1 MAVLAIAALLPQ
13 FKTLKTSEAGLAL
26 IANAEGCRTSPYQCS
41 AGVWT
46 NGIGHTEGVTPQ
58 NQVSELSAPA
68 RKEMARSIAKKLR
81 ASQQQNIKRQQA
93 PDGTPFKPRKTQP
106 VRSKKGRI
114 KREMFAKLRTAK
126 YMKTQASPNEA
137 VIEFAGNVQ
146 RMARV
151 HHYGLRDRPSRKG
164 IEVQYEARP
173 LLGIGIE
180 EQTFIHELIINRL
193 FSPM

>member
-1 MAVLAIAALLPQ
+1 
-13 FKTLKTSEAGLAL
+13 
-26 IANAEGCRTSPYQCS
+26 
-41 AGVWT
+41 
-46 NGIGHTEGVTPQ
+46 
-58 NQVSELSAPA
+58 
-68 RKEMARSIAKKLR
+68 
-81 ASQQQNIKRQQA
+81 QQA
-93 PDGTPFKPRKTQP
+93 PDGTPFKPRKAQP

-164 IEVQYEARP
+164 KEVQYEARP
-173 LLGIGIE
+173 LLGLSDKDYQVIE
-180 EQTFIHELIINRL
+180 DFIVRALAQH
-193 FSPM
+193 

>member
-1 MAVLAIAALLPQ
+1 M
-13 FKTLKTSEAGLAL
+13 SGLQLVNDRLEAL
-26 IANAEGCRTSPYQCS
+26 ISS
-41 AGVWT
+41 
-46 NGIGHTEGVTPQ
+46 
-58 NQVSELSAPA
+58 LSAPA
-68 RKEMARSIAKKLR
+68 RKEMARSIGRKLR

-151 HHYGLRDRPSRKG
+151 HHYGLRDRPSHKG
-164 IEVQYEARP
+164 KEVQYEARP
-173 LLGIGIE
+173 LLGLNKEDRDEIE
-180 EQTFIHELIINRL
+180 SLIIIALSR
-193 FSPM
+193 

>member
-1 MAVLAIAALLPQ
+1 M
-13 FKTLKTSEAGLAL
+13 SELQLVNDRLEAL
-26 IANAEGCRTSPYQCS
+26 ISS
-41 AGVWT
+41 
-46 NGIGHTEGVTPQ
+46 
-58 NQVSELSAPA
+58 LSAPA
-68 RKEMARSIAKKLR
+68 RKEMARSIGRKLR

-93 PDGTPFKPRKTQP
+93 PDGTPFKPRKAQP

-164 IEVQYEARP
+164 KEVQYEKRP
-173 LLGIGIE
+173 LLGITESDIKYIE
-180 EQTFIHELIINRL
+180 DLIINSL
-193 FSPM
+193 

>member
-1 MAVLAIAALLPQ
+1 M
-13 FKTLKTSEAGLAL
+13 SELQLVNDRLEAL
-26 IANAEGCRTSPYQCS
+26 ISS
-41 AGVWT
+41 
-46 NGIGHTEGVTPQ
+46 
-58 NQVSELSAPA
+58 LSAPA
-68 RKEMARSIAKKLR
+68 RKEMARNIGRKLR

-137 VIEFAGNVQ
+137 VIEFADNVQ

-164 IEVQYEARP
+164 KEVQYEARP
-173 LLGIGIE
+173 LFGLSKSNLKSIE
-180 EQTFIHELIINRL
+180 NMVLHILI
-193 FSPM
+193 

>member
-1 MAVLAIAALLPQ
+1 M
-13 FKTLKTSEAGLAL
+13 SELQLVNDRLEAL
-26 IANAEGCRTSPYQCS
+26 ISS
-41 AGVWT
+41 
-46 NGIGHTEGVTPQ
+46 
-58 NQVSELSAPA
+58 LSAPA

-93 PDGTPFKPRKTQP
+93 PDGTPFKARKTQP

-164 IEVQYEARP
+164 KEVQYEARP
-173 LLGIGIE
+173 LLGINAENLQLIE
-180 EQTFIHELIINRL
+180 EEIIRAIQ
-193 FSPM
+193 

>member
-1 MAVLAIAALLPQ
+1 M
-13 FKTLKTSEAGLAL
+13 SELQLVNDRLEAL
-26 IANAEGCRTSPYQCS
+26 ISS
-41 AGVWT
+41 
-46 NGIGHTEGVTPQ
+46 
-58 NQVSELSAPA
+58 LSAPA
-68 RKEMARSIAKKLR
+68 RKEMARTIAKKLR
-81 ASQQQNIKRQQA
+81 ASQQQNIKRQEA
-93 PDGTPFKPRKTQP
+93 PDGTPFKPRKTPP

-164 IEVQYEARP
+164 KEVRYEARP
-173 LLGIGIE
+173 LLGLNLLDENEI
-180 EQTFIHELIINRL
+180 LSVMIIYL
-193 FSPM
+193 GK

>member
-1 MAVLAIAALLPQ
+1 MSELQRINDRLEAL
-13 FKTLKTSEAGLAL
+13 
-26 IANAEGCRTSPYQCS
+26 
-41 AGVWT
+41 
-46 NGIGHTEGVTPQ
+46 
-58 NQVSELSAPA
+58 VSSLSAPA
-68 RKEMARSIAKKLR
+68 RKEMARTIAKKLR

-126 YMKTQASPNEA
+126 YMKTKASPNEA

-164 IEVQYEARP
+164 KEVQYDARP
-173 LLGIGIE
+173 LMGVSERDMQMIE
-180 EQTFIHELIINRL
+180 NEIMAALD
-193 FSPM
+193 

>member
-1 MAVLAIAALLPQ
+1 M
-13 FKTLKTSEAGLAL
+13 SELQLINDRLEAL
-26 IANAEGCRTSPYQCS
+26 ISS
-41 AGVWT
+41 
-46 NGIGHTEGVTPQ
+46 
-58 NQVSELSAPA
+58 LSAPA
-68 RKEMARSIAKKLR
+68 RKEMARSIGRKLR

-93 PDGTPFKPRKTQP
+93 PDGTPFKARKTQP

-151 HHYGLRDRPSRKG
+151 HHYGLRDRPSLKG
-164 IEVQYEARP
+164 KEVQYEARP
-173 LLGIGIE
+173 LLGIRKEDFEMVQAIVLNHL
-180 EQTFIHELIINRL
+180 Q
-193 FSPM
+193 

>member
-1 MAVLAIAALLPQ
+1 M
-13 FKTLKTSEAGLAL
+13 SGLQLVNDRLEAL
-26 IANAEGCRTSPYQCS
+26 ISS
-41 AGVWT
+41 
-46 NGIGHTEGVTPQ
+46 
-58 NQVSELSAPA
+58 LSAPA
-68 RKEMARSIAKKLR
+68 RKEMARSIGRKLR

-93 PDGTPFKPRKTQP
+93 PDGTPFKARKTQP

-151 HHYGLRDRPSRKG
+151 HHYGLRDRPSCKG
-164 IEVQYEARP
+164 KEVQYEARP
-173 LLGIGIE
+173 LLGIDAYGYDLIE
-180 EQTFIHELIINRL
+180 SLIMESLN
-193 FSPM
+193 

>member
-1 MAVLAIAALLPQ
+1 M
-13 FKTLKTSEAGLAL
+13 
-26 IANAEGCRTSPYQCS
+26 
-41 AGVWT
+41 
-46 NGIGHTEGVTPQ
+46 
-58 NQVSELSAPA
+58 
-68 RKEMARSIAKKLR
+68 
-81 ASQQQNIKRQQA
+81 
-93 PDGTPFKPRKTQP
+93 QP

-164 IEVQYEARP
+164 KEVQYEARP
-173 LLGIGIE
+173 LLGINEKDIKVIE
-180 EQTFIHELIINRL
+180 ELLIAHLR
-193 FSPM
+193 